1 MVEPLQQT
9 PKEPIPFF
17 KFECACQSQKV
28 TYLLLIRLTLCAD
41 VYSIWDASTPNKE
54 MDCATRSRTHQKVS
68 TRACHARRELGK
80 QHFFGGMTNTALAER
95 VTGLSAI
102 CPST

>member
-41 VYSIWDASTPNKE
+41 VYSIWDASKQGNG
-54 MDCATRSRTHQKVS
+54 SRYSESYSPKSVDMRMS
-68 TRACHARRELGK
+68 RWRRELGK